1 MKSPIGIEGVVTA
14 LNNEMLIFI
23 KAKEFYRPRG

>member
-1 MKSPIGIEGVVTA
+1 MKSPIGIEGVIIA

-23 KAKEFYRPRG
+23 KAKEFNR